1 MQVGLTQKD
10 SATQACQAIRV
21 VRMGGDKIKE
31 ADINN
36 LCRDFGELQFK
47 PGSASWTLP
56 ST

>member
-1 MQVGLTQKD
+1 VGLTQKD